1 MSSLKK
7 ANGAPRGFTLIELLV
22 VIAIIAVLIALLLPA
37 VQAAREAAR
46 RAQCTNNHKQIGLA
60 CLNYESSNGC
70 YPPGASVISIV
81 AGQQNGVPIGPAT
94 NHSYL
99 VAILQYVEGN
109 SVWNAIN
116 TSCHMNDCVNSTIHG
131 IGNSWM
137 WCPSDPLVSNL
148 LSTAGPGDFSGWCPG
163 KNVFMHYSSYPG
175 NAGTWQAVGYGQSL
189 FAAPNNFNP
198 PNPAG
203 TSNLQG
209 VIANQNGIIIQM
221 QNVTVASVTD
231 GTSNTIMTGE
241 FAYGKLNAADQICW
255 HWWTSANYGD
265 TMFVSTYPINP
276 VLNGSGSGGQ
286 GDDGSIFPISAS
298 SFHPGG
304 AVFGFADGS
313 AKFIKSTIGS
323 WSVPAGSLPAPVTPG
338 INSTNGGPYALVA
351 GAPGANPL
359 PPYQALTTRNMGEV
373 ISSDSY

>member
-1 MSSLKK
+1 MSNLKK

-60 CLNYESSNGC
+60 CMNYESSNGC
-70 YPPGASVISIV
+70 YPPGASLITIV
-81 AGQQNGVPIGPAT
+81 AGQQTGVTPGPAT

-99 VAILQYVEGN
+99 IAILQYVEGN
-109 SVWNAIN
+109 NTWNAIN

-131 IGNSWM
+131 VGNSWM

-175 NAGTWQAVGYGQSL
+175 NAGTWQSVGYGTTFTVPPS
-189 FAAPNNFNP
+189 AAEQ
-198 PNPAG
+198 AG
-203 TSNLQG
+203 IS
-209 VIANQNGIIIQM
+209 NQNGVIIQV
-221 QNVTVASVTD
+221 QNVTVASITD

-276 VLNGSGSGGQ
+276 VLNGTGTGGQ
-286 GDDGSIFPISAS
+286 GDDGSIFPVSAS

-304 AVFGFADGS
+304 AIFGFADGS

-323 WSVPAGSLPAPVTPG
+323 WSVPSGALPAPVTPA
-338 INSTNGGPYALVA
+338 INANNTGVAYTLVA